1 VPLKGYE
8 GKVFY
13 VWFDAPIGYIGISME
28 WARQVA
34 GDRERWRDWWK
45 NPSVRL
51 VQFMAKDN
59 IPFHTVT
66 WPATMMGADD
76 GFILADFIK
85 GFEWLNYEGGKFST
99 SANRGVFT
107 DRALELFP
115 PDYWRYALVFMA
127 PEGADTNFTWEKFQ
141 MAVNKDLA
149 DNLGNFVNRVLSF
162 TLRFAG
168 GVIPKR
174 GPMAAADEAVIQAAR
189 EAVGAVSREYEGC
202 ELRKALLAT
211 RELWD
216 ACNRYFEAKKP
227 WEERKKSPESMNT
240 TLSVAAHL
248 CRTAA
253 ILCAP
258 LIPFT
263 AQKILD
269 YLGDQERVEKC
280 NWTKAVDFG
289 CLAGNKIASDVSPL
303 FTKIEDSRVAELKRE
318 FAGKESE

>member
-1 VPLKGYE
+1 
-8 GKVFY
+8 
-13 VWFDAPIGYIGISME
+13 
-28 WARQVA
+28 
-34 GDRERWRDWWK
+34 
-45 NPSVRL
+45 
-51 VQFMAKDN
+51 
-59 IPFHTVT
+59 
-66 WPATMMGADD
+66 
-76 GFILADFIK
+76 
-85 GFEWLNYEGGKFST
+85 
-99 SANRGVFT
+99 
-107 DRALELFP
+107 
-115 PDYWRYALVFMA
+115 MA

-168 GVIPKR
+168 GVIHKR